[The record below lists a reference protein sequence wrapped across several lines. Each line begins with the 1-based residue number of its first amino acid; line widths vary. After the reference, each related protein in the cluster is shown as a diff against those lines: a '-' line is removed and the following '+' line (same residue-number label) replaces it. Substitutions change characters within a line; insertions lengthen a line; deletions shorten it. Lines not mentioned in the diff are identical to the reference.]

1 MARKF
6 DPPPDAKTASLFFS
20 PVSRRSEARRGPEDE
35 DDEDDE
41 DGDDCDGDDDDDALQ
56 CHRLSRRLA
65 ALCPRSATLGA
76 DGVARGRAS
85 RGLLLIPTDAMTRFI
100 AESDRDP
107 SLPLSQ
113 KNPRPSEGLTA
124 SRFR

>member
-20 PVSRRSEARRGPEDE
+20 PVSRSEARRGPEDE
-35 DDEDDE
+35 GDEDEDDE
-41 DGDDCDGDDDDDALQ
+41 GDDCDALR

-113 KNPRPSEGLTA
+113 KIRDPARGSQPPVFGKIL
-124 SRFR
+124 